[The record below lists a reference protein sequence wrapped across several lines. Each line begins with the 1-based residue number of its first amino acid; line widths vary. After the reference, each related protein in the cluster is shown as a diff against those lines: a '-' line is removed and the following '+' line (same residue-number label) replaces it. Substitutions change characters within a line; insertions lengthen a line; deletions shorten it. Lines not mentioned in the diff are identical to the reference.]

1 MAKLIIQQRVRSPA
15 ASFNHMKVLGK
26 VPCPRGPLGS
36 RGPKEGW
43 HQVTSRG
50 GTGHLR
56 ELCWPQ
62 SPCPAAVTDCS
73 TLSLAVKC
81 LYILFYLWQ
90 GPGARAMQLCF
101 GLCLLPPMHRAG
113 GGIWGFQE
121 GNSRAAVSVLGLQ
134 PPPKAPQAPSH
145 RAQPHTLLL
154 NNSRSHPTSP

>member
-81 LYILFYLWQ
+81 LYILFYFIYGRGQELE
-90 GPGARAMQLCF
+90 PGSSVSGCVC
-101 GLCLLPPMHRAG
+101 CLPCTG
-113 GGIWGFQE
+113 QE
-121 GNSRAAVSVLGLQ
+121 GASGAFKRATAELLYLFWGCSPHQ
-134 PPPKAPQAPSH
+134 KHPK
-145 RAQPHTLLL
+145 
-154 NNSRSHPTSP
+154 HPAAELSPIPCC